1 MTAVILA
8 WNPEKWNWDGAYR
21 TAVASVRD
29 SGRHLRPWPLEG
41 DGDLPAGA
49 EAWLLVQG
57 DRPNQRG
64 LIGHGV
70 TVSDPYTEKHPDS
83 DDGDGP
89 VTYVSVEFDLL
100 LPEGEQ
106 LRTET
111 LAALIPTVPWE
122 TAPGSGSRIPPEVES
137 TVRDAWGRHL
147 RDSTWGERGEL
158 EVVPGVCP
166 DESLARIYVNRY
178 ERRAED
184 RRQAIALHGP
194 NCQACGFDF
203 EATYGPEGAGVVHVH
218 HTVPVSRLEW
228 NYELDPRADLVP
240 LCPNCHYM
248 AHRRSDPYTVAE
260 LRRMISTAGHLTG
273 AVVTDA
279 QLAAQEAARRITSS
293 RPE

>member
-1 MTAVILA
+1 MTAVILV
-8 WNPEKWNWDGAYR
+8 WSPEKWNWGGAYQ
-21 TAVASVRD
+21 TAMDSVRE
-29 SGRHLRPWPLEG
+29 SGLHLRPWPLEVAG
-41 DGDLPAGA
+41 NLPAGA

-70 TVSDPYTEKHPDS
+70 TVSNPYAEKHHDY
-83 DDGDGP
+83 DDGGP

-106 LRTET
+106 LHTET

-122 TAPGSGSRIPPEVES
+122 TVLSSGSRIPPEVES
-137 TVRDAWGRHL
+137 TVRDAWRRHL
-147 RDSTWGERGEL
+147 RDNTWRERGEL
-158 EVVPGVCP
+158 EVVPGTCP
-166 DESLARIYVNRY
+166 DESLARVYVNRY
-178 ERRAED
+178 ERGAED

-203 EATYGPEGAGVVHVH
+203 EATYGPEGTGFVHVH
-218 HTVPVSRLEW
+218 HTVPVSRLERD
-228 NYELDPRADLVP
+228 YELDPRTDLVP

-260 LRRMISTAGHLTG
+260 LRRMISTAGHLPG
-273 AVVTDA
+273 VVVTDE
-279 QLAAQEAARRITSS
+279 QLAAQEGARRITSS
-293 RPE
+293 RRE